1 MTQRNK
7 SVAQP
12 QTRRERRKAQRSERQ
27 AERSRQQAKQ
37 PAWRSPIAL
46 MTGAAILVGIAIIL
60 FAVVSQPPAS
70 SGPGNEL
77 TPPTSSVPANL
88 ADGRTLGSADAP
100 VQVDIWAD
108 FQCPYC
114 GQLARSIEPSLI
126 NQFVTTGYAR
136 LVFHDLAFLG
146 QRSNSSWDESVEAA
160 SAARCAADQGLF
172 WQMQGWLFA
181 NQNGENEG
189 AFAQARLR
197 SIAQAAGLDMTSY
210 DSCMA
215 AGDKQASVQSDTASS
230 FSAGIQSTPTIKI
243 NGTLY
248 GGQLT
253 VPGLTAAIQSAADTT
268 TPAALPSQPS
278 TTPPVS
284 TATP

>member
-1 MTQRNK
+1 MTNRTK
-7 SVAQP
+7 VVAP
-12 QTRRERRKAQRSERQ
+12 TTRHDRRKAQRTDRHNQ
-27 AERSRQQAKQ
+27 RSRQTAKQ

-46 MTGAAILVGIAIIL
+46 MTGAAVVVGLAIVL
-60 FAVVSQPPAS
+60 FAVLSQPPAT
-70 SGPGNEL
+70 SGSGDL
-77 TPPTSSVPANL
+77 TPPTASVPAGL
-88 ADGRTLGSADAP
+88 ADGRTLGSANAP

-146 QRSNSSWDESVEAA
+146 QRSSSSWDESVEAA

-172 WQMQGWLFA
+172 WQMHDWLFA
-181 NQNGENEG
+181 NQSGENEG
-189 AFAQARLR
+189 AFSQARLR

-230 FSAGIQSTPTIKI
+230 FSAGLQSTPTIKI
-243 NGTLY
+243 NGALY

-253 VPGLTAAIQSAADTT
+253 VPGLSAAIQGAVGTSS
-268 TPAALPSQPS
+268 PVVVPSQPAP
-278 TTPPVS
+278 TAPVVS
-284 TATP
+284 ASP

>member
-1 MTQRNK
+1 MTQRSK
-7 SVAQP
+7 SVSQP
-12 QTRRERRKAQRSERQ
+12 QTRRDRRKAQRSDRQ
-27 AERSRQQAKQ
+27 GQRQRKVAK
-37 PAWRSPIAL
+37 PAWQSPIAL
-46 MTGAAILVGIAIIL
+46 MTGAAVVVGIAIVL
-60 FAVVSQPPAS
+60 FAVLSQPPAAA
-70 SGPGNEL
+70 GPGAEL
-77 TPPTSSVPANL
+77 TPPAATVPAGL
-88 ADGRTLGSADAP
+88 ADGRTLGSANVP

-108 FQCPYC
+108 FQCPFC

-172 WQMQGWLFA
+172 WQMHDWLFA
-181 NQNGENEG
+181 NQNGENQG
-189 AFAQARLR
+189 AFSQTRLR

-230 FSAGIQSTPTIKI
+230 FTAGIQSTPTIKI
-243 NGTLY
+243 NGSLY

-253 VPGLTAAIQSAADTT
+253 VPALSAAIQSAVGTSS
-268 TPAALPSQPS
+268 PAVVPSQPALTAP
-278 TTPPVS
+278 TT
-284 TATP
+284 TGTP